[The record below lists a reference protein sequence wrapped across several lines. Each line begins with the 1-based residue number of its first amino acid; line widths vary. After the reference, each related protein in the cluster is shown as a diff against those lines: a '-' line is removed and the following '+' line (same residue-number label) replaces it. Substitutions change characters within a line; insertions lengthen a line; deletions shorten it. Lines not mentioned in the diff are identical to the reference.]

1 MNGFDRFNS
10 LKVAIA
16 QGNKEFAMML
26 ADFHLLKGTITQ
38 EEYEE
43 INALAYLTAPEVVE
57 VDIEQTE
64 EVIE

>member
-1 MNGFDRFNS
+1 MKGFDRFNS

-26 ADFHLLKGTITQ
+26 ADFHLVKGTITQ

-43 INALAYLTAPEVVE
+43 INALAYPTAEVTADDTAE
-57 VDIEQTE
+57 
-64 EVIE
+64 